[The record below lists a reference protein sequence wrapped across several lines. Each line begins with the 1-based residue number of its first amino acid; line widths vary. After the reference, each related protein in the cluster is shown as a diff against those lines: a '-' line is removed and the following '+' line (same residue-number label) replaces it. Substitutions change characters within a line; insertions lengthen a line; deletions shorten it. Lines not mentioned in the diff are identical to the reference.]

1 MSPCPNPTR
10 LNQRHRISFFWARA
24 SPARRMRATT
34 ATHIHTRRQREA
46 AGKNSPQRKSNE
58 NQRQTLRKTAATK
71 STDHYQLVARATKDA
86 IRDWDLTSGALTWPQ
101 GLDSLLGYSPSG
113 SGQTIAF
120 WQQQI
125 HRDDRSRIAA
135 SIREAIKSKAEHW
148 IRSEEHT
155 SELQSRGHLV
165 CRLLLEKK

>member
-1 MSPCPNPTR
+1 
-10 LNQRHRISFFWARA
+10 
-24 SPARRMRATT
+24 MRAIT
-34 ATHIHTRRQREA
+34 ATHTQTRRQREA
-46 AGKNSPQRKSNE
+46 GRKNSPQRKSNE

-86 IRDWDLTSGALTWPQ
+86 IRDWDLASGALTWPQ
-101 GLDSLLGYSPSG
+101 GLDSLLGYSPNG
-113 SGQTIAF
+113 SAETIAF

-148 IRSEEHT
+148 SGEYRFRHANGHY
-155 SELQSRGHLV
+155 LQ
-165 CRLLLEKK
+165 LLERALLVRDKKGHAVRFVSTLMDVTASKQLQ